1 MMTDGTTVG
10 VVLSRFDSTRLPG
23 KAMAEI
29 GGIPLLERV
38 IRRMKQTRFLDG
50 VILATT
56 TDESDDQ
63 LSDLGNALQVQVCR
77 GSVNDVLGRVVK
89 AIGASP
95 CDSVVVAYGDNPLID
110 PQMVEVLVSFLQ
122 REKLDYVWMPG
133 LPLGADIGVFS
144 FDALQIA
151 DREATDPKDREHL
164 NAYITKHP
172 AKFRFGRM
180 TPPVTIGKPNL
191 RLTVD
196 TEEDLE
202 LMRDVERELCR
213 RNTPLDL
220 PEVVALA
227 NDMPELFLVN
237 ADIQQ
242 KFATDEWQ
250 KMRSGEVLP
259 KK

>member
-1 MMTDGTTVG
+1 MTDGTTVG
-10 VVLSRFDSTRLPG
+10 VVLSRFDSERLPG
-23 KAMAEI
+23 KALKKI
-29 GGIPLLERV
+29 GGVPLVERV
-38 IRRMKQTRFLDG
+38 IRRMKQTRFLDS

-63 LSDLGNALQVQVCR
+63 LAAVGEGLQIQVSR
-77 GSVNDVLGRVVK
+77 GSVEDVLGRVMG
-89 AIGASP
+89 AIGESP

-110 PQMVEVLVSFLQ
+110 PQMIELMVSFLE
-122 REKLDYVWMPG
+122 REGLDYVWMPG

-151 DREATDPKDREHL
+151 NQEATDPKEREHL

-172 AKFRFGRM
+172 ARFRFGRM
-180 TPPVTIGKPNL
+180 LPPATLGKPNL

-196 TEEDLE
+196 TREDLE

-213 RNTPLDL
+213 RNTPLEL
-220 PEVVALA
+220 PEVLALA
-227 NDMPELFLVN
+227 KDMPELFVVN
-237 ADIQQ
+237 ADVEQQ
-242 KFATDEWQ
+242 YATEEWQ
-250 KMRSGEVLP
+250 RMRSGEVLP